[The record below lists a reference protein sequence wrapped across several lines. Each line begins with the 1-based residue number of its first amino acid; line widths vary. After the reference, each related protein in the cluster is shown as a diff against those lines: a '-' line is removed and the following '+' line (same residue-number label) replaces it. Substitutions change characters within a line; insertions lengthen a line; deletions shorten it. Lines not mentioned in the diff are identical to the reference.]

1 MKGIYLTEE
10 GKKEI
15 EAKIIESSIINLELE
30 KVEKHIRDKYWEWNY
45 LTNST
50 KQKSYQEILSSATI
64 LPVEDNWDE
73 IRLLDIIDSSGT
85 GNLTK
90 AKYPNGVII
99 KPIIKTKYAD

>member
-15 EAKIIESSIINLELE
+15 EIRIAKINSKLEDLTEEVWENLDKIQAELHVLE
-30 KVEKHIRDKYWEWNY
+30 EV
-45 LTNST
+45 
-50 KQKSYQEILSSATI
+50 LSSATI

-99 KPIIKTKYAD
+99 KPKE